1 VETSEDAGL
10 GSGRRWL
17 PMIRQLGRRLLL
29 ALLVVYGVTLATFAL
44 ARVLPGNPAYLI
56 VGPNAD
62 PAAVRAAED
71 SLGLNQSL
79 PAQYATYMKDLF
91 TGHLGVSLTSGQPVI
106 RDIADRF
113 PATLE
118 LALLSLAL
126 AIVMAFAIG
135 IPAALRPRGMLARI
149 ADVVSAG
156 GAAMPQF
163 WLGLVLLFFFFYR
176 LGAFPGPLSQYP
188 GPVEPHHITGVLFVD
203 TLLELNFHAWVLVL
217 WGLALPVIT
226 LAVTAQPPLLRIV
239 QTQMRRALSSDPVR
253 TARAIGVSPTR
264 VVLNDALRL
273 TLGPVLN
280 MVALVFGA
288 LLSSSVLV
296 ETVFSWPGIG
306 QYAVQ
311 AINSSDYAA
320 IQGVVLIS
328 AVTYVVLFLLVDLAL
343 FAVDPRLRSRS

>member
-1 VETSEDAGL
+1 
-10 GSGRRWL
+10 
-17 PMIRQLGRRLLL
+17 MIGQLGRRLLL
-29 ALLVVYGVTLATFAL
+29 ALVVVYGVTLATFAL
-44 ARVLPGNPAYLI
+44 ARVLPGNPAFLI

-62 PAAVRAAED
+62 PAAVRAAEH
-71 SLGLNQSL
+71 SLGLNDSL
-79 PAQYATYMKDLF
+79 PTQYVNYMKDVF
-91 TGHLGVSLTSGQPVI
+91 TGDLGVSLTSGQKVVT
-106 RDIADRF
+106 DLADRF

-118 LALLSLAL
+118 LALLSLL
-126 AIVMAFAIG
+126 VAIVLAFAIG
-135 IPAALRPRGMLARI
+135 VPAALRPKGVMARI
-149 ADVVSAG
+149 ADTVSAG

-163 WLGLVLLFFFFYR
+163 WLGLVLLYVFFYL
-176 LGAFPGPLSQYP
+176 LGAFPGPLGRYP
-188 GPVEPHHITGVLFVD
+188 GPVEPRHITGLLLVD
-203 TLLELNFHAWVLVL
+203 TLIELDFDAWLKTL

-239 QTQMRRALSSDPVR
+239 QTQMRRALDSDPIR

-264 VVLNDALRL
+264 LVLNDALRL

-280 MVALVFGA
+280 MIALVFGA

-311 AINSSDYAA
+311 AINASDYAA
-320 IQGVVLIS
+320 IQGVVLVS
-328 AVTYVVLFLLVDLAL
+328 AVTYVVLFLLVDLAQ